1 MPFSFLFHKPTKLH
15 YLILFLLA
23 FAVRAGVFYWY
34 IAPQERY
41 GQPDSN
47 DYHYTAVTMSKGLGM
62 YRLNGQP
69 FFWRTPGYPW
79 YLSAFYDE
87 NQPISPH
94 FSDYKESQQTAIWFQ
109 ILLCSL
115 LPILFFWLAY
125 VLTNMTLI
133 GWLMALIGIIH
144 MGFVLAS
151 TFLLTDALASL
162 LFILFL
168 IFFFK
173 SFRWSGDESLVPDGN
188 EQNNSLNNANKSLV
202 HHALKSIKDPH
213 YGSLVLAALML
224 AAYTWLRPMGQFVA
238 LIAAVLPLFSALGW
252 KIKIKQVA
260 LFLGVF
266 FLAIFPWF
274 WRNYQLTERWFFCPL
289 FGLYLNAFNAPKIL
303 ARTANIPLKEA
314 HKRLQYDASYYIAKE
329 QEQAAFEV
337 SGRVVVN
344 ELVCLKSALPIIT
357 EHPGYFLYDWI
368 TEVCKTT
375 FDLYASQLVAFAKNT
390 FRWDPIVEY
399 LDEKI
404 ADCLWGESQQW
415 WMLLL
420 AWLELISALL
430 VWVGIFAGLWFFV
443 AQPLII
449 GKRELLYSYGFLWLK
464 TGILIGAVVMQTG
477 GFGYARLRL
486 PIEPLMLILG
496 IAFWLWWFQ
505 RKDGKNT
512 ENSKV
517 S

>member
-1 MPFSFLFHKPTKLH
+1 MLFSFLSHKPTKLQ
-15 YLILFLLA
+15 YLTLFILA
-23 FAVRAGVFYWY
+23 FFVRAGVFYWY

-41 GQPDSN
+41 CQPDSN
-47 DYHYTAVTMSKGLGM
+47 DYHCTAVTMCKGLGM
-62 YRLNGQP
+62 YRLDGQP
-69 FFWRTPGYPW
+69 FFWRTPGYPL

-87 NQPISPH
+87 NQSISPK
-94 FSDYKESQQTAIWFQ
+94 FSDYQESQQAAIWVQ

-125 VLTNMTLI
+125 TLTQVTLLA
-133 GWLMALIGIIH
+133 WLMAFLGIVH

-173 SFRWSGDESLVPDGN
+173 SFRWSGEKTLIADKNS
-188 EQNNSLNNANKSLV
+188 QNTPVDKNLAQRALNK
-202 HHALKSIKDPH
+202 IKDPH
-213 YGSLVLAALML
+213 YGSLVFAALML
-224 AAYTWLRPMGQFVA
+224 AAYTWFRPMGQFVA
-238 LIAAVLPLFSALGW
+238 LVAAVLPLFSALGW
-252 KIKIKQVA
+252 KVKLKQSM

-303 ARTANIPLKEA
+303 ARTANMPLKEA

-329 QEQAAFEV
+329 QEQAASEG
-337 SGRVVVN
+337 SGRTVVN
-344 ELVCLKSALPIIT
+344 ELVCLKSALPVIM

-368 TEVCKTT
+368 VEVCKTT
-375 FDLYASQLVAFAKNT
+375 FDLYSSQLVAFATNT
-390 FRWDPIVEY
+390 FRWDPIIEY

-404 ADCLWGESQQW
+404 SKCLWGESQTW

-420 AWLELISALL
+420 AWLELLSALL
-430 VWVGIFAGLWFFV
+430 LWTGIFAGLWFFV
-443 AQPLII
+443 AQPLIT

-464 TGILIGAVVMQTG
+464 TGILIGIVVIQTG

-496 IAFWLWWFQ
+496 IAFWLWLLQ
-505 RKDGKNT
+505 RSCSKKIKNLK
-512 ENSKV
+512 N
-517 S
+517 

>member
-1 MPFSFLFHKPTKLH
+1 MSFSFLFHKPTKLQ
-15 YLILFLLA
+15 YLVLFLLA
-23 FAVRAGVFYWY
+23 FVLRAGVFYWY
-34 IAPQERY
+34 IAPEERY
-41 GQPDSN
+41 QQPDSN
-47 DYHYTAVTMSKGLGM
+47 DYHCTAVTMSKGLGM
-62 YRLNGQP
+62 YRLDGRP
-69 FFWRTPGYPW
+69 FFWRTPGYPL
-79 YLSAFYDE
+79 YLSAFYEE
-87 NQPISPH
+87 NQPISPN
-94 FSDYKESQQTAIWFQ
+94 FSDYQESQQTAIWVQ
-109 ILLCSL
+109 IILCSL

-125 VLTNMTLI
+125 ILTNMTLI
-133 GWLMALIGIIH
+133 AWLMALIGIFH

-168 IFFFK
+168 IFFYK
-173 SFRWSGDESLVPDGN
+173 SFSWSGETAIAMNRVPTRSSVKPN
-188 EQNNSLNNANKSLV
+188 YRSF
-202 HHALKSIKDPH
+202 IC
-213 YGSLVLAALML
+213 AALML

-252 KIKIKQVA
+252 KIKLKQIA

-303 ARTANIPLKEA
+303 ARTANIPLTEA
-314 HKRLQYDASYYIAKE
+314 HKRLQYDASYYITKE
-329 QEQAAFEV
+329 QARATSEG

-344 ELVCLKSALPIIT
+344 ELVCLQSALPIIT

-375 FDLYASQLVAFAKNT
+375 FDLYASQLVAFATNT

-404 ADCLWGESQQW
+404 GKCLWGESQQW
-415 WMLLL
+415 WMLIL
-420 AWLELISALL
+420 AWLELLSALL
-430 VWVGIFAGLWFFV
+430 LWAGIFAGLWFFV
-443 AQPLII
+443 AQPLIS
-449 GKRELLYSYGFLWLK
+449 GKRDLLYSYGFLWLK

-496 IAFWLWWFQ
+496 ITFWLWIYK
-505 RKDGKNT
+505 RKQQT
-512 ENSKV
+512 NSKIYR
-517 S
+517 